1 MYKINWLRFTL
12 VFFLAGIELAGIQ
25 TFAQNTKAV
34 KSPNIVLIFADD
46 LGYGDLG
53 SYGASGFATP
63 NLDKL
68 ASQGTR
74 FTNFYAA
81 QAVCSASRAG
91 LMTGCYPNRIGIS
104 GALMPW
110 SKTGLNPEETT
121 IAEVLKPI
129 GYSTS
134 IVGKWHL
141 GYQEEFL
148 PLQHGFDEYYGLP
161 YSNDMWPVN
170 YDGNPITDSND
181 FKIKY
186 PVLHLIEGN
195 NMAQPIHNLDDM
207 TALTTLYTEKAV
219 KFIQTQSDKPF
230 FLYLAHSMPHVPLA
244 VSEKFKGKSK
254 QGLFGDVIM
263 ELDWSVGE
271 VMKALDENGL
281 SENTI
286 VIFTSDNGPWL
297 SMGNHAG
304 STGGLREGKGTS
316 YEGGQREPCIVR
328 WPGHTPPGTVCS
340 KLSATIDILPT
351 LASITGAALPAKQI
365 DGVDISALWNGN
377 FQAEPRQVFYYYYG
391 RNNLEA
397 IRMGKWKMVFPHILE
412 SYEGTPPGKDGFP
425 GKKIMRT
432 AELALYDLDR
442 DPGERYNVINQY
454 PEVVDSIQKL
464 ADKARQDLG
473 DDLTQSAGKNRREPG
488 REKVDYS
495 LFSQNIKHIA
505 FGKPACS
512 LTGEGMPGAEITPA
526 VLTDGFVLTQID
538 HNNDLRFWKGFEG
551 TDMDI
556 IIDLQKVEKINFVS
570 INFLHEISQWI
581 FRPQTVSCFIS
592 EDGKNYQDA
601 GILIS
606 KIPIEQRK
614 ATMDQYN
621 FPIDKRTRY
630 IRLKAENIK
639 TCPAWHVG
647 KGQKAWIFADEI
659 VVQ

>member
-12 VFFLAGIELAGIQ
+12 VFFLVGIELAGIQ
-25 TFAQNTKAV
+25 TFAQNTRAL
-34 KSPNIVLIFADD
+34 KSPNIVIILADD

-53 SYGASGFATP
+53 SYGASGFETP

-110 SKTGLNPEETT
+110 SKVGLNSEETT
-121 IAEVLKPI
+121 IAELLKPM
-129 GYSTS
+129 GYATS

-141 GYQEEFL
+141 CQQEEFL

-195 NMAQPIHNLDDM
+195 KKSQPIYNLDDM

-219 KFIQTQSDKPF
+219 KFIQTQRDKPF

-340 KLSATIDILPT
+340 KVSATIDIFPT
-351 LASITGAALPAKQI
+351 LAAITGAALPAKQI

-377 FQAEPRQVFYYYYG
+377 FKAEPRDVFYYYYG

-425 GKKIMRT
+425 GKKNMRT

-442 DPGERYNVINQY
+442 DPGER
-454 PEVVDSIQKL
+454 
-464 ADKARQDLG
+464 
-473 DDLTQSAGKNRREPG
+473 
-488 REKVDYS
+488 
-495 LFSQNIKHIA
+495 
-505 FGKPACS
+505 
-512 LTGEGMPGAEITPA
+512 
-526 VLTDGFVLTQID
+526 
-538 HNNDLRFWKGFEG
+538 
-551 TDMDI
+551 
-556 IIDLQKVEKINFVS
+556 
-570 INFLHEISQWI
+570 
-581 FRPQTVSCFIS
+581 
-592 EDGKNYQDA
+592 
-601 GILIS
+601 
-606 KIPIEQRK
+606 
-614 ATMDQYN
+614 
-621 FPIDKRTRY
+621 
-630 IRLKAENIK
+630 
-639 TCPAWHVG
+639 
-647 KGQKAWIFADEI
+647 
-659 VVQ
+659 